1 MDTAEEE
8 KGKETKGNRRRT
20 RKASRDLAICC
31 STILT
36 KIIMNIIMS
45 YFEHIQKVSFFFFQ
59 ELLNILKNLRK
70 LISFQS
76 IEPLDA
82 RLLYTVSLFYV
93 F

>member
-45 YFEHIQKVSFFFFQ
+45 YFEHIQKVSFFFFSGIVKHFK
-59 ELLNILKNLRK
+59 EFEKTDI
-70 LISFQS
+70 FS
-76 IEPLDA
+76 IH
-82 RLLYTVSLFYV
+82 RTFRC
-93 F
+93 